1 MLTMACARCQ
11 KVLALEVQVDN
22 EEYDSESPET
32 VDVHLPGGRLVA
44 ICVSCT
50 TPREAMQEMM
60 EMAAKMLEVNEQYI
74 EQIEGAG
81 AVVPALLD
89 SPEVKAS
96 LAKARAQVIEARAWL
111 QALTESEH
119 EIEDDE

>member
-11 KVLALEVQVDN
+11 KVLALEVQVEN
-22 EEYDSESPET
+22 EVYDRGSSET
-32 VDVHLPGGRLVA
+32 VDVHIPGGRLTA

-50 TPREAMQEMM
+50 TPSEAVQEMM
-60 EMAAKMLEVNEQYI
+60 EMAAKMLEVNEDYI

-81 AVVPALLD
+81 AVVPALLE
-89 SPEVKAS
+89 SPDVKAS
-96 LAKARAQVIEARAWL
+96 LAKARERVIEARAWL

-119 EIEDDE
+119 EIEGDE